1 MLRDDRGDGKRRPV
15 AARNVLGEPL
25 EICSIK
31 PITGFYRDGCCNTGQ
46 EDVGSHTVCA
56 RRESGANQRS
66 GGKAGWW
73 RKPAASRE
81 VRPKGSALKGNRG
94 LTIGRK
100 SGEAAIGGT
109 RGWIAQQTEAWRK
122 RRKPEVSSRSLSG
135 EIEQPAQAGGETN
148 RDNRQSW
155 HQAQA
160 KGRKSRGK

>member
-1 MLRDDRGDGKRRPV
+1 MGAALIVPVTLAPVSLQAADQKYHDKGHNDDHEWNSHEDK
-15 AARNVLGEPL
+15 A
-25 EICSIK
+25 
-31 PITGFYRDGCCNTGQ
+31 YRMWAK
-46 EDVGSHTVCA
+46 EK
-56 RRESGANQRS
+56 ANQRS

-73 RKPAASRE
+73 RKPAAGRE

>member
-1 MLRDDRGDGKRRPV
+1 
-15 AARNVLGEPL
+15 
-25 EICSIK
+25 
-31 PITGFYRDGCCNTGQ
+31 
-46 EDVGSHTVCA
+46 
-56 RRESGANQRS
+56 
-66 GGKAGWW
+66 
-73 RKPAASRE
+73 
-81 VRPKGSALKGNRG
+81 

-122 RRKPEVSSRSLSG
+122 RRKPELSSRSLSG

>member
-1 MLRDDRGDGKRRPV
+1 MAGRASRFPGCPVRNACSMKIRGMGAFSTRV
-15 AARNVLGEPL
+15 VLITAAGL
-25 EICSIK
+25 
-31 PITGFYRDGCCNTGQ
+31 Q
-46 EDVGSHTVCA
+46 
-56 RRESGANQRS
+56 SGANQRS